1 MQDLFGDHEGAGFMT
16 ACLLMGTVLEVMK
29 SAFGVGLRISSGIS
43 GMIFK
48 PSTSQGVNAY
58 PALQMGFVMLRNSFT
73 WVTFLRDAILALGI
87 YLACVYDSE
96 INVIGGNWRFIGW
109 ITVIIGFVNTLFE
122 FLKVINF
129 DFWYDKSDFTYYAF
143 LICFTIWLFMFGMHC
158 DTLVTGEEKGMLD
171 DASSGAEVSDDDM
184 GEPAVQREEEEEEE
198 PEEAPKK
205 KRHHRKHRKE
215 EESEDDV

>member
-1 MQDLFGDHEGAGFMT
+1 MQDLYGDHEGAPFMT
-16 ACLLMGTVLEVMK
+16 ACLLIGTVLEVMK
-29 SAFGVGLRISSGIS
+29 SAFGVGLRVSSGIS
-43 GMIFK
+43 GAIFK
-48 PSTSQGVNAY
+48 PVQGTCNPY
-58 PALQMGFVMLRNSFT
+58 PSLQMGFVMLRNSFT

-109 ITVIIGFVNTLFE
+109 ITVIIGVVNTLFE

-129 DFWYDKSDFTYYAF
+129 NFWYDKSDFTYYAF

-171 DASSGAEVSDDDM
+171 DVSSGAEVSDDDM
-184 GEPAVQREEEEEEE
+184 GEPAIQEEEEEE
-198 PEEAPKK
+198 PEEVPRK
-205 KRHHRKHRKE
+205 KRHHRKHRE